1 MIPTSVVRL
10 RDLFANVSHCP
21 TRSHGTNHLSLASD
35 FVWRRARNN
44 RSYRLKKGS
53 AYHYDLLIV
62 GLLNGALS
70 LYGLP
75 MMHGVLPH
83 SPLHARSLADIEERI
98 EEGHL
103 REV

>member
-1 MIPTSVVRL
+1 MFLCFLLNELILPHPISVSV
-10 RDLFANVSHCP
+10 
-21 TRSHGTNHLSLASD
+21 
-35 FVWRRARNN
+35 
-44 RSYRLKKGS
+44 RLKKGS

-62 GLLNGALS
+62 GLLNGCLS

-83 SPLHARSLADIEERI
+83 SPLHARSLADIEEQV

-103 REV
+103 RQV